1 MPIQGTAINYWDK
14 YAFIVKIDGVIR
26 AAFNKCSGL
35 KAEAEVIEYSE
46 GGALTPHK
54 QPGTIK
60 FDDIELERG
69 MTDDDDLYNWWNEI
83 YNHASGTGSA
93 DERKYKRK
101 VTIIQKDRS
110 GAELTRWVIPKAF
123 PAAFETDD
131 WDNESSEHQIT
142 KLTLAHEGFEK
153 E

>member
-14 YAFIVKIDGVIR
+14 YSFVVQIDGVVR
-26 AAFNKCSGL
+26 GAFSKCGGL
-35 KAEAEVIEYSE
+35 KAEVEVIEYSE

-54 QPGTIK
+54 QPGTVK

-69 MTDDDDLYNWWNEI
+69 MTDDDDLYNWFSEI
-83 YNHASGTGSA
+83 FNHSSGTGSA
-93 DERKYKRK
+93 DENSYKRK

-110 GAELTRWVIPKAF
+110 GAELARWIIPKAF
-123 PAAFETDD
+123 PSKFETDD
-131 WDNESSEHQIT
+131 WDNSSDEHQIT
-142 KLTLAHEGFEK
+142 KLTLTHEGFEK

>member
-1 MPIQGTAINYWDK
+1 MSAGHTVARHAQAAQQRGEVELVGIGRE
-14 YAFIVKIDGVIR
+14 VGDGVARIAGAR
-26 AAFNKCSGL
+26 
-35 KAEAEVIEYSE
+35 EAEDVSA
-46 GGALTPHK
+46 GSTR
-54 QPGTIK
+54 
-60 FDDIELERG
+60 ERV
-69 MTDDDDLYNWWNEI
+69 
-83 YNHASGTGSA
+83 GTGSA